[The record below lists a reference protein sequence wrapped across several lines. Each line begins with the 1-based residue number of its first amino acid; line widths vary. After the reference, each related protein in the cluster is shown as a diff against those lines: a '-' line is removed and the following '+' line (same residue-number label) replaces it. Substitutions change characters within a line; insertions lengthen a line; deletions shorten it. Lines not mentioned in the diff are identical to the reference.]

1 MADVLEL
8 TSFETV
14 DELAA
19 AVERDGFAYM
29 PTVLIPEDIST
40 LRDHIEALEPNPDAF
55 DRRTSI
61 EKHIKTVFNRDPHFI
76 KYLDMEPVAS
86 VAERLMGDD
95 CHIIG
100 MTAWTTGPDRPDQH
114 LHADYL
120 PVEIPEEFLL
130 SGAVKLPV
138 FVATAHYYLNDI
150 YNDLGPTKFI
160 PGSHLAGRKPTSS
173 DRTWRGMEEQD
184 LICNAGDCV
193 LFRSDVWHRGSANT
207 SGETRYLL
215 QVHYARRM
223 ITQKFPPY
231 LRFKYND
238 AILSLANPR
247 QRRFLGEHE
256 RANYD

>member
-1 MADVLEL
+1 
-8 TSFETV
+8 
-14 DELAA
+14 
-19 AVERDGFAYM
+19 M

-184 LICNAGDCV
+184 LICNAGRLRPFPVGCMASRIGQHQRRDT
-193 LFRSDVWHRGSANT
+193 LSAAGSLCPADDHAEVPT
-207 SGETRYLL
+207 ISS
-215 QVHYARRM
+215 
-223 ITQKFPPY
+223 
-231 LRFKYND
+231 
-238 AILSLANPR
+238 ILSTTTPFCRWRTRGNAGFSVSTNVPTTIELCAFPSRAAADRVARLSPR
-247 QRRFLGEHE
+247 P
-256 RANYD
+256 